1 MKNRWNVL
9 YYGGYVFRQLGTTN
23 HLQKYIIVTAVLFVH
38 RYAIMSHREPRD
50 DEEEEEENN
59 ICPRQKMF
67 HYPFNPNIPT
77 KKKKKKKENFLYSV
91 VLLFGIWQLLS
102 VLIRNKLYLVFQ

>member
-77 KKKKKKKENFLYSV
+77 KKKKKRKFP
-91 VLLFGIWQLLS
+91 LLSCPPFGIWQLLS